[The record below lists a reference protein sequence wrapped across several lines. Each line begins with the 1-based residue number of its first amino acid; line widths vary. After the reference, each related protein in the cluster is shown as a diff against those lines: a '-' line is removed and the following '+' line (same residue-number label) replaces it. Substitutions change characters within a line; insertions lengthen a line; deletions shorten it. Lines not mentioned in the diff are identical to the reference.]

1 MNSHVGRH
9 GVDTELFQQVILH
22 GYVLDGSYA
31 FLDQRH
37 SLAFAEMYECE
48 YVSRSG
54 QLILGMLNPKL

>member
-1 MNSHVGRH
+1 MHSHVGRH

-37 SLAFAEMYECE
+37 SLAFVKKCVIVDMFLDQ
-48 YVSRSG
+48 V
-54 QLILGMLNPKL
+54 N